1 MEFVLTRVKISL
13 SVRSHKEILRL
24 KAKKVN
30 IVGFNLTDMMRV
42 STGMIHIAI
51 VEDSEDESNQYRD
64 LLEAAWDD
72 VAVDQLFN
80 EDQARTMFDRKK
92 IAGETYDLISLDLD
106 LSGGDPEL
114 DKDGGIR
121 LLTEM
126 SPDLRSTVI
135 VVSGREF
142 SSEVEGFM
150 RALKVVDTLS
160 KPHSAA
166 DYLRAVRLGLQLQS
180 KSPSN
185 PILDGMTT
193 EIGSLRL
200 SPLTGSSTWKGNE
213 IKCTLT
219 QMRLLVILAQNSPNP
234 VEIRKLKEALPT
246 LKPTTE
252 AVAVHIAEL
261 RKEFRQFVSS
271 DAALPIKTRPGGG
284 GYSWLEE

>member
-1 MEFVLTRVKISL
+1 
-13 SVRSHKEILRL
+13 
-24 KAKKVN
+24 
-30 IVGFNLTDMMRV
+30 
-42 STGMIHIAI
+42 MIHIAI
-51 VEDSEDESNQYRD
+51 VEDSEDESDQYRD

-80 EDQARTMFDRKK
+80 EDQARNMFDRKQA
-92 IAGETYDLISLDLD
+92 AGESYDLITLDLD
-106 LSGGDPEL
+106 LSGGDPEI

-135 VVSGREF
+135 VVSGRELG
-142 SSEVEGFM
+142 SDVEGFM
-150 RALKVVDTLS
+150 KALKVVDTLS
-160 KPHSAA
+160 KPHSPA
-166 DYLRAVRLGLQLQS
+166 DFLRAVRLGLQLQS

-200 SPLTGSSTWKGNE
+200 SPLTGSSTWRGNE

-219 QMRLLVILAQNSPNP
+219 QMRLLVILAKNAPNP
-234 VEIRKLKEALPT
+234 VAIGKLKEALPA
-246 LKPTTE
+246 LNPTTE

-261 RKEFRQFVSS
+261 RKEFRQFVAN

-284 GYSWLEE
+284 GYSWHEDK

>member
-1 MEFVLTRVKISL
+1 
-13 SVRSHKEILRL
+13 
-24 KAKKVN
+24 
-30 IVGFNLTDMMRV
+30 MMRV
-42 STGMIHIAI
+42 GTGMIHIAI

-135 VVSGREF
+135 VVSGREL
-142 SSEVEGFM
+142 SSEAEGFM

-160 KPHSAA
+160 KPHSPA
-166 DYLRAVRLGLQLQS
+166 DYLRAAVS
-180 KSPSN
+180 Y
-185 PILDGMTT
+185 TH
-193 EIGSLRL
+193 
-200 SPLTGSSTWKGNE
+200 LT
-213 IKCTLT
+213 
-219 QMRLLVILAQNSPNP
+219 
-234 VEIRKLKEALPT
+234 LPT
-246 LKPTTE
+246 L
-252 AVAVHIAEL
+252 
-261 RKEFRQFVSS
+261 
-271 DAALPIKTRPGGG
+271 
-284 GYSWLEE
+284 YSV